1 MQARSPLSRPRPT
14 ELPTRSRPISGNVRG
29 VNETS
34 VAIATALEQ
43 QSAATQE
50 IGRSIEYVT
59 ANAASVTRSMGQVR
73 SAVDDTSDNA
83 AEVKRTSS
91 VLSADTATLSAEVMD
106 FVELLRDLGGDLQ
119 LSVIDVDLPATAVAN
134 GQSYAGRVLRV
145 SPGMALF
152 DGALQVA
159 AGTLLELRID
169 SLDRPLQGRFV
180 QRIAEGC
187 QIQLLLNHDHLSY
200 MEDVMTRLAA
210 AA

>member
-1 MQARSPLSRPRPT
+1 
-14 ELPTRSRPISGNVRG
+14 
-29 VNETS
+29 
-34 VAIATALEQ
+34 
-43 QSAATQE
+43 
-50 IGRSIEYVT
+50 
-59 ANAASVTRSMGQVR
+59 MGQVR

-169 SLDRPLQGRFV
+169 SLDRPLQGRFIDRV
-180 QRIAEGC
+180 AAGC
-187 QIQLLLNHDHLSY
+187 QIQLLLNREHLSF
-200 MEDVMTRLAA
+200 METAMTRLAA